1 MLQIYEL
8 FLVQQRDSDRI
19 LWWLTQNTEIRAL
32 INVAAFREL

>member
-19 LWWLTQNTEIRAL
+19 LWWLTQHTEIRAL